1 MTAAC
6 PLPFAAAAAPDLP
19 RRVVLACNPR
29 AGHFR
34 EDRVA
39 SLRAALA
46 AQGIAA
52 TVIDSLVYAAD
63 PARHRAD
70 AVGVVGGDGTAR
82 LVADAIA
89 AAGLDPLLFVV
100 PAGTVNL
107 IARETGTADAT
118 PAGLAAALR
127 DPACRALHR
136 VARLDADGPAAD
148 DTTSTFLCCA
158 SIGPDSAVVSAV
170 TDAAKCRWGRMAYV
184 LAMAALLWRWPRHR
198 LAVTVDG
205 TTCMAEA
212 AFVLKGRFYAGP
224 WQLDPDAALD
234 SAALHLVLLP
244 RARRRDVARLALS
257 ALLGPLAARLGC
269 ADPAWIRL
277 AAHDIHIASDQP
289 LPVQADG
296 DAVATTPVRFSLATA
311 PMRFVSLAARHRDRG
326 AAHDLFRKT
335 ECP

>member
-1 MTAAC
+1 VTTVC
-6 PLPFAAAAAPDLP
+6 PLPIAAVAACGPIAGDAIATVPDLP

-46 AQGIAA
+46 AQDFAV
-52 TVIDSLVYAAD
+52 TVIDSLVYVAD
-63 PARHRAD
+63 PARHQAD

-89 AAGLDPLLFVV
+89 
-100 PAGTVNL
+100 GTVNL

-118 PAGLAAALR
+118 PAALAAALR

-136 VARLDADGPAAD
+136 VARIAADGPEEASGEA
-148 DTTSTFLCCA
+148 TFLCCA

-170 TDAAKCRWGRMAYV
+170 TDAAKRRWGRMAYV

-205 TTCMAEA
+205 TTCKAEA

-234 SAALHLVLLP
+234 SAALQLVLLP

-257 ALLGPLAARLGC
+257 ALLGPFATRLGC
-269 ADPAWIRL
+269 ADPTWIRL
-277 AAHDIHIASDQP
+277 AAHDIHIASEQP

-326 AAHDLFRKT
+326 AAHDLFRET